1 MATYL
6 DKILSWHRE
15 RAHADSRSLEVLLR
29 KVEGCPPTRSFRASL
44 SLKSRGSER
53 CSTELRDNTES
64 GGSTDSRDITELRG
78 STESADNTT
87 GTAEIISVIAEIKR
101 RTPSKGD
108 LRASMNRPSVDAAAL
123 ACSYQEG
130 GARCLSVLTDKY
142 WFDGSEDDLQ
152 HARSATELPVL
163 RKDFTVDARDVVD
176 AKIMGADCVLLI
188 VAALSDAQLDEFFC
202 LASSIGL
209 DVLVEVHDEAELHR
223 ALDIGANIVGVNQ
236 RDLATFN
243 VDRSRAVRIAELIPE
258 GVIRVAESGIR
269 DPQDV
274 QMLAKASYH
283 AVLVGEMLVRS
294 SDPVAAVQALR
305 NGQAGE
311 APHVSV

>member
-15 RAHADSRSLEVLLR
+15 RARADSRSLEMLLQ
-29 KVEGCPPTRSFRASL
+29 KVEGCPPTRDFRASL
-44 SLKSRGSER
+44 SLKSGD
-53 CSTELRDNTES
+53 STRDSAELRNS
-64 GGSTDSRDITELRG
+64 VQG
-78 STESADNTT
+78 STESADSTQVGDST
-87 GTAEIISVIAEIKR
+87 GAAEIISVIAEIKR
-101 RTPSKGD
+101 KTPSKGD
-108 LRASMNRPSVDAAAL
+108 LRASMSRPSVDAASL
-123 ACSYQEG
+123 AFSYQEG
-130 GARCLSVLTDKY
+130 GARCLSVLTDQH

-152 HARSATELPVL
+152 HARLATELPVL
-163 RKDFTVDARDVVD
+163 RKDFTVDVRDVVD
-176 AKIMGADCVLLI
+176 ARAMGADCVLLI

-202 LASSIGL
+202 LARSIGL
-209 DVLVEVHDEAELHR
+209 DVLVEVHDESELQR

-243 VDRSRAVRIAELIPE
+243 VDRSRAVRIAELIPD

-269 DPQDV
+269 DTQDV

-294 SDPVAAVQALR
+294 SDPVAAVKALR
-305 NGQAGE
+305 NGKALQN
-311 APHVSV
+311 VQ